1 MCNLGLTTPDPWDFR
16 GRMGENMV
24 IREST
29 SRFGPNSG
37 DEGDAFPIA
46 AVVLRVD
53 LWVVASRD
61 LDVGHRPVLV
71 GNEGESLKTGEECE
85 RPTRGGIG
93 LGMST
98 WQSVSPVASVRNE
111 VNRTGFP

>member
-1 MCNLGLTTPDPWDFR
+1 MWEIVEDTYVCDPGLTTLDPWDFG
-16 GRMGENMV
+16 GRRSGNMV

-29 SRFGPNSG
+29 SRFVSNSG

-53 LWVVASRD
+53 LWVMASRD

-71 GNEGESLKTGEECE
+71 GNEGESQDW
-85 RPTRGGIG
+85 GG
-93 LGMST
+93 MRKVDST
-98 WQSVSPVASVRNE
+98 WDGAGNEHLAVGISGSVG
-111 VNRTGFP
+111 T